1 MATNNEQLET
11 THPSRS
17 EVELILKN
25 NPQRAELF
33 VNPNSY
39 SEVWGGYRLI
49 RIDGFPVNDQCTCIR
64 CMKVFSCSRNAGTS
78 HLIRH
83 QKSCGTSDLRS
94 QRTIKHFTKVH
105 IKLTKVSLH
114 RPFVLRYSMK

>member
-33 VNPNSY
+33 VNTNSH

-83 QKSCGTSDLRS
+83 QKSCGTSD
-94 QRTIKHFTKVH
+94 
-105 IKLTKVSLH
+105 
-114 RPFVLRYSMK
+114 